1 MSAFGT
7 VDDALARVIDDVV
20 ERRLRP
26 LVAELAELRAT
37 LQARGSTNA
46 PMEYLTSTEAARL
59 LKLSPQTLNRWVK
72 TGKLEA
78 EGPSRARRFRD
89 LDLAEIEYVEAPAVL
104 VRLLQGIF
112 VERRHH
118 PSRTVPGYLR
128 RARR

>member
-1 MSAFGT
+1 MSALGT

-46 PMEYLTSTEAARL
+46 PTEYLTSTEAARL

-72 TGKLEA
+72 AGTLEA
-78 EGPSRARRFRD
+78 EGPPRARRFKRSIIERFMSAKDLGTGETPD
-89 LDLAEIEYVEAPAVL
+89 LDALAQAAL
-104 VRLLQGIF
+104 H
-112 VERRHH
+112 RR
-118 PSRTVPGYLR
+118 YR
-128 RARR
+128 R

>member
-1 MSAFGT
+1 MSALGT

-46 PMEYLTSTEAARL
+46 PTEYLTSTEAARL

-78 EGPSRARRFRD
+78 EGPPRARRFKRSIIERFMSAKD
-89 LDLAEIEYVEAPAVL
+89 LDTGEAPDLDALAQAVL
-104 VRLLQGIF
+104 H
-112 VERRHH
+112 RR
-118 PSRTVPGYLR
+118 YR
-128 RARR
+128 R